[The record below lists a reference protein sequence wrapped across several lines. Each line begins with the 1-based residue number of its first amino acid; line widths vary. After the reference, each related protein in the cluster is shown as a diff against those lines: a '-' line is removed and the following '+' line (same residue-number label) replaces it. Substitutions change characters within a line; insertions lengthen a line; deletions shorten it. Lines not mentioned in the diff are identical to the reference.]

1 MKRVFCIAIFF
12 VSIAYGNVKLN
23 YGIKAGLEQ
32 NFYDYKGESF
42 KTKIQFGGGFEN
54 FLKLSLNNFF
64 GLEFTFPGFY
74 YLLESDKT
82 GGYLYPDKF
91 KLPLGIGF
99 VFNVDIQKFYFE
111 MNIGGGLPYF
121 LIFSYY
127 YPRYVLPEISGSIGA
142 GYYFNEKVFANL
154 SIGMINYFD
163 AGSDVNLSISYSL
176 SLGFRIF

>member
-1 MKRVFCIAIFF
+1 MKRVFYIAIFF
-12 VSIAYGNVKLN
+12 VSVAYGNVKLS

-64 GLEFTFPGFY
+64 GLEFNFPGFY
-74 YLLESDKT
+74 YLSESDKT
-82 GGYLYPDKF
+82 GGYFYPDKF
-91 KLPLGIGF
+91 KLPINFGF
-99 VFNVDIQKFYFE
+99 IFNFDIQKLYFE
-111 MNIGGGLPYF
+111 INIGVGGPYF

-127 YPRYVLPEISGSIGA
+127 YPRYVLPEISGSLGV
-142 GYYFNEKVFANL
+142 GYHFNETIFANL

-163 AGSDVNLSISYSL
+163 FISDVNLSISYSL